1 MSCLQLIS
9 MDRAREKSMLYSVR
23 LSACGH
29 HSSAINGSSAVAV
42 CQCSSRYNVRWSG
55 TEGTT
60 NGGSMHLEV
69 SSCLIPGRVHGH
81 CGKGPPAGIWNSLWG
96 MKVLGA

>member
-42 CQCSSRYNVRWSG
+42 CPCSSRYNVRLSG

-60 NGGSMHLEV
+60 NGGSMRLEV
-69 SSCLIPGRVHGH
+69 SSCLIPGRVQGH